1 MSLLPCVEV
10 NPSKKPDS
18 AIVWLHGLGANGHDF
33 EAIVP
38 ELRLPESLSIR
49 FVFPHAPSIPVT
61 INNGF
66 VMPAWYDITD
76 MSIDRQIDTAQ
87 LEASAKAVRLLIERE
102 IDRGIPANRIIVAGF
117 SQGGAVGYEV
127 ALTYPGALAG
137 LMAMS
142 SYLAT
147 QNTIALHPANANLPI
162 HIFHGTMDPVVP
174 EALGQKAFE
183 WLLAKEYRTVYKTY
197 PMEHSVCP
205 QQIGDISLWVQNV
218 LANAP

>member
-10 NPSKKPDS
+10 NPSNKPDS
-18 AIVWLHGLGANGHDF
+18 AVIWLHGLGANGHDF

-61 INNGF
+61 ITNGY
-66 VMPAWYDITD
+66 VMPAWYDITE
-76 MSIDRQIDTAQ
+76 MTIDRQIDTAQ
-87 LEASAKAVRLLIERE
+87 LQASAKAVRMLIERE
-102 IDRGIPANRIIVAGF
+102 IDRGIPASKIIVAGF

-127 ALTYPGALAG
+127 ALTYPSALAG
-137 LMAMS
+137 LMTMS
-142 SYLAT
+142 TYFAT

-174 EALGQKAFE
+174 EALGQKAFDL
-183 WLLAKEYRTVYKTY
+183 LLAKGYRPVYKTY

-205 QQIGDISLWVQNV
+205 QQIGDISLWVQNI
-218 LANAP
+218 LAR